1 VKILGTTLLSIGVA
15 IGAVL
20 FLMLSSC
27 ALDRQATAAYRT
39 QYGAFALVDL
49 AAVAFGIW
57 AIAKLN
63 RDQDG

>member
-1 VKILGTTLLSIGVA
+1 VRILGSILLSIAVV

-27 ALDRQATAAYRT
+27 ALDSQATAAYRT
-39 QYGAFALVDL
+39 QYGAFALLDL
-49 AAVAFGIW
+49 AAIAFGIW

-63 RDQDG
+63 RN

>member
-1 VKILGTTLLSIGVA
+1 MKILGSILLSIGVV

-20 FLMLSSC
+20 FLMFSSC

-49 AAVAFGIW
+49 VAIVFSIW
-57 AIAKLN
+57 AIAELN
-63 RDQDG
+63 RD

>member
-1 VKILGTTLLSIGVA
+1 VKILGSILLSIGVV

-49 AAVAFGIW
+49 VAIVFLIW

-63 RDQDG
+63 RD